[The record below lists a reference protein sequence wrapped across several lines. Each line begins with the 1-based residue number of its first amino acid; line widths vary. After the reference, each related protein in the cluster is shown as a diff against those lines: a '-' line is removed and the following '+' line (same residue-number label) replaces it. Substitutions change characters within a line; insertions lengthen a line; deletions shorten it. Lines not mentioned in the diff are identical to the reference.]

1 MARPFHT
8 DLIPPV
14 RWFPWAI
21 LVIATLHRA
30 CAAVDYATQ
39 IRPLLQER
47 CFSCHGALKQKSNLR
62 LDTVELMLRG
72 GKSGPALVPGKPES
86 SPILERVSTTDP
98 EDRMPPEHEGQS
110 YSAAQVSQLREWIAA
125 GAPAPV
131 DERPEA
137 DPREHWA
144 FRPRTRPPVPGTA
157 AQDPS
162 RIRNPIDSFL
172 ESARET
178 QQLTPLPDAPRAL
191 LVRRLYLDLIGLPP
205 TEPERAA
212 HLADSRPDWY
222 ERLVD
227 RLLDDPRR
235 GERWARHWMD
245 IWRYS
250 DAWGLGDQHRNS
262 QKHIWHWRDWIV
274 ESINRD
280 LPYDEMIRL
289 MLAADELH
297 PNDPD
302 RLRATGF
309 LARN

>member
-1 MARPFHT
+1 MAHAFQPHLLRS
-8 DLIPPV
+8 I
-14 RWFPWAI
+14 RGIPWAI
-21 LVIATLHRA
+21 LAAATLHRTH
-30 CAAVDYATQ
+30 AAVDYATQ

-62 LDTVELMLRG
+62 LDTVELMRRG

-86 SPILERVSTTDP
+86 SPILERVSAADP

-110 YSAAQVSQLREWIAA
+110 FSPTQVSQLREWIAA
-125 GAPAPV
+125 GAPAPA

-157 AQDPS
+157 AQDPT
-162 RIRNPIDSFL
+162 RIRNPIDAFL
-172 ESARET
+172 ESARAT

-205 TEPERAA
+205 TEAERAA

-227 RLLDDPRR
+227 RLLDDPPH
-235 GERWARHWMD
+235 GV
-245 IWRYS
+245 
-250 DAWGLGDQHRNS
+250 LP
-262 QKHIWHWRDWIV
+262 
-274 ESINRD
+274 NRC
-280 LPYDEMIRL
+280 
-289 MLAADELH
+289 
-297 PNDPD
+297 
-302 RLRATGF
+302 
-309 LARN
+309 